1 MNLWKKGLALS
12 LVLGM
17 TAGMVFT
24 SGAEST
30 SIPLNSSTFPDP
42 AFLGWVQQKDT
53 DGDGFLSQSE
63 RDAVTE
69 MDLRKKGIQ
78 DLSGLEWFDRLE
90 KLNCSENDLSS
101 LELADFPALTSLTCN
116 ENPRLSSLN
125 LSGAPALEQLSCFY
139 SNLSRLDLH
148 DVPDL
153 MYLVWGGSPLDEL
166 DLSGNPE
173 LHTLHVLGGNL
184 THADLSH
191 NEKLDTLLW
200 NHTWIE
206 TLDLSHQRELTFL
219 NCTDN
224 HLTWLDLSGNE
235 KLEAVY
241 AGNNRLLAI
250 QMPEGV
256 EPYCDLTGQRS
267 ASYQLP
273 EGENGFQLSELA
285 PWMSAEPIS
294 ELRGGTLEGDRV
306 QLDAPNATVT
316 YRYTDGVAVLDATLS
331 VTGENGWQVPLR
343 MDSWTYGEPAAAPEA
358 KPAFGTVEFFYGP
371 SPEGPFQSELPT
383 VAGTWYVQAKV
394 EGTAQYGGLEAVAVF
409 RIAPAIPDYSAPG
422 HKTATYGD
430 YLANVSL
437 EPGFFWENGSLWV
450 GNAGEQ
456 THYVFYVP
464 EDMVDYQVVQHI
476 DVFVTV
482 LPYDGT
488 LLPIPT
494 LSDRA
499 EAEHLVIRHGDWVL
513 EPETDY
519 VTEFVPEGKTVQFI
533 IHFQGNYMGT
543 VIRTF
548 AEDSE
553 AGSGSGGGSSGGGG
567 ESVRPTFPIYAKATA
582 GGTITPKGTLWVYRG
597 ETPRFTMRA
606 DEGYRLKD
614 VLVDGTS
621 VGSDRT
627 YRFDPVS
634 KSHTIS
640 AEFVPVDALAS
651 PEDTG
656 VSSYLDTK
664 THDAFLTGY
673 PGSYF
678 GPEDSLTRAQAAQI
692 FYALLRSQNVPI
704 TAGFA
709 DVPGGAWYAKAVNT
723 LASMGKVSGVGEN
736 QFRPEQAITRAEF
749 VTMAM
754 GFADLVPDP
763 DRAFPDVKSE
773 DWYSKAVISA
783 ADYGWISGY
792 PDGSFGPDR
801 LVTRGEAAV
810 MLNRML
816 DRRADR
822 DFLDSHAGVTMFWD
836 VPESHWAFT
845 EICEAANAHSYQRID
860 GEEVWTGLR

>member
-90 KLNCSENDLSS
+90 KLNCSENDLSA

-116 ENPRLSSLN
+116 ENPRLSSLD
-125 LSGAPALEQLSCFY
+125 LSGAPALEQLSCFH

-148 DVPDL
+148 DVPEL

-206 TLDLSHQRELTFL
+206 TLDLSHQRDLTFL

-224 HLTWLDLSGNE
+224 HLTSLDLSGNE

-256 EPYCDLTGQRS
+256 EPFCDLTGQRP

-285 PWMSAEPIS
+285 PWMTAEPIS
-294 ELRGGTLEGDRV
+294 ELNGGTLEGDRV

-316 YRYTDGVAVLDATLS
+316 YRYTDGVAVFDATLS
-331 VTGENGWQVPLR
+331 VTGKNGWQVPLR
-343 MDSWTYGEPAAAPEA
+343 MDSWTYGEPATAPEA

-409 RIAPAIPDYSAPG
+409 RIAPAVPDYPVPG
-422 HKTATYGD
+422 HKSATYGD

-437 EPGFFWENGSLWV
+437 EPGFFWENGSLRV

-456 THYVFYVP
+456 THFVFYVP

-488 LLPIPT
+488 QLPIPT
-494 LSDRA
+494 IADRA
-499 EAEHLVIRHGDWVL
+499 EAERLVIRHGDWVL
-513 EPETDY
+513 EPGTDY
-519 VTEFVPEGKTVQFI
+519 VTEFVPEGKIVQFI

-548 AEDSE
+548 SE
-553 AGSGSGGGSSGGGG
+553 NSEPETGGGSSGGG
-567 ESVRPTFPIYAKATA
+567 ENIRPTFPIYAKATP

-614 VLVDGTS
+614 VLVDGKS

-640 AEFVPVDALAS
+640 AEFVPVDALPS

-656 VSSYLDTK
+656 VADYLDTK
-664 THDAFLTGY
+664 THNAFLTGY
-673 PGSYF
+673 PGGCF
-678 GPEDSLTRAQAAQI
+678 GPDDSLTRAQAAQI
-692 FYALLRSQNVPI
+692 FYALLRNQNVSI
-704 TAGFA
+704 TTGFS
-709 DVPGGAWYAKAVNT
+709 DVPDGAWYARAVNT
-723 LASMGKVSGVGEN
+723 LASLGKVSGVGEN
-736 QFRPEQAITRAEF
+736 QFRPERAITRAEF

-754 GFADLVPDP
+754 GFADLVPSP
-763 DRAFPDVKSE
+763 DSAFPDVKPE
-773 DWYSKAVISA
+773 DWYYKAVMSA

-792 PDGSFGPDR
+792 PDGSFGPER

-816 DRRADR
+816 ERRADR
-822 DFLDSHAGVTMFWD
+822 DFLNSHAGVTMFRD
-836 VPESHWAFT
+836 VPESHWAFA

>member
-30 SIPLNSSTFPDP
+30 SIPLDSSTFPDP
-42 AFLGWVQQKDT
+42 AFLSWVQQKDT

-63 RDAVTE
+63 RDAVAE

-101 LELADFPALTSLTCN
+101 LELDDFPALTSLTCN
-116 ENPRLSSLN
+116 ENPRLSSLD
-125 LSGAPALEQLSCFY
+125 LSGAPALEQLSCFH
-139 SNLSRLDLH
+139 SNLSQLDLH

-153 MYLVWGGSPLDEL
+153 MYLAWGGSPLDEL

-256 EPYCDLTGQRS
+256 EPYCDLTGQRP

-273 EGENGFQLSELA
+273 EGENGFQLSELV
-285 PWMSAEPIS
+285 PWMTAEPINALS
-294 ELRGGTLEGDRV
+294 GGTLERDRV

-331 VTGENGWQVPLR
+331 VTGENGWQVPLH
-343 MDSWTYGEPAAAPEA
+343 MDSWTYGEPAATPEA
-358 KPAFGTVEFFYGP
+358 KPAFGSVEFFYGP

-383 VAGTWYVQAKV
+383 IAGTWYVQAKV
-394 EGTAQYGGLEAVAVF
+394 EGTAQYDGLEAVAVF
-409 RIAPAIPDYSAPG
+409 RIAPAVPDYSAPG

-437 EPGFFWENGSLWV
+437 ESGFFWENGSLRV
-450 GNAGEQ
+450 GDAGEQ

-464 EDMVDYQVVQHI
+464 EDIVDYQVVQHI
-476 DVFVTV
+476 DVSMTV

-494 LSDRA
+494 ISDRA
-499 EAEHLVIRHGDWVL
+499 EAERLVIRHGDWVL

-519 VTEFVPEGKTVQFI
+519 VTEFVTEGETVQFI
-533 IHFQGNYMGT
+533 IRFQGNYMGT

-548 AEDSE
+548 SEDSE
-553 AGSGSGGGSSGGGG
+553 AGTGSGGGGG
-567 ESVRPTFPIYAKATA
+567 ESVRATIPIYAKATA
-582 GGTITPKGTLWVYRG
+582 GGTITPEGTLWVYRG
-597 ETPRFTMRA
+597 ETPRFTVRA

-614 VLVDGTS
+614 VLVDGKS

-640 AEFVPVDALAS
+640 AEFVPLDALPS

-656 VSSYLDTK
+656 VADYLDTE
-664 THDAFLTGY
+664 THNVFLTGY
-673 PGSYF
+673 PGNYF
-678 GPEDSLTRAQAAQI
+678 GPDDSLTRAQAAQI
-692 FYALLRSQNVPI
+692 FYALLRDQNVPI
-704 TAGFA
+704 TTGFS
-709 DVPGGAWYAKAVNT
+709 DVSDDAWYARAVNT
-723 LASMGKVSGVGEN
+723 LASLGKVSGVGEN
-736 QFRPEQAITRAEF
+736 QFLPEQAITRAEF

-754 GFADLVPDP
+754 GFADLVSHPDST
-763 DRAFPDVKSE
+763 FPDVEPE
-773 DWYSKAVISA
+773 DWYYKAVMSA

-816 DRRADR
+816 ERRADR
-822 DFLDSHAGVTMFWD
+822 DFLDSHAGVTRFRD
-836 VPESHWAFT
+836 VPESHWAFA

>member
-30 SIPLNSSTFPDP
+30 SIPLDSSTFPDP
-42 AFLGWVQQKDT
+42 AFLSWVQQKDT

-63 RDAVTE
+63 RDAVAE

-101 LELADFPALTSLTCN
+101 LELDDFPALTSLTCN
-116 ENPRLSSLN
+116 ENPRLSSLD
-125 LSGAPALEQLSCFY
+125 LSGAPALEQLSCFH
-139 SNLSRLDLH
+139 SNLSQLDLH

-153 MYLVWGGSPLDEL
+153 MYLAWGGSPLDEL

-224 HLTWLDLSGNE
+224 HLTSLDLSGNE

-256 EPYCDLTGQRS
+256 EPYCDLTGQRP

-273 EGENGFQLSELA
+273 EGENGFQLSELV
-285 PWMSAEPIS
+285 PWMTAEPIS
-294 ELRGGTLEGDRV
+294 ALSGGTLEGDRV

-316 YRYTDGVAVLDATLS
+316 YCYTDGVAVLDATLS
-331 VTGENGWQVPLR
+331 VTGENGWQVPLH
-343 MDSWTYGEPAAAPEA
+343 MDSWTYGEPAATPEA

-371 SPEGPFQSELPT
+371 SLEGPFQSELPT
-383 VAGTWYVQAKV
+383 IAGTWYVQAKV

-409 RIAPAIPDYSAPG
+409 RIAPAVPDYSAPG

-437 EPGFFWENGSLWV
+437 EPGFFWENGSMRV
-450 GNAGEQ
+450 GDAGEQ

-464 EDMVDYQVVQHI
+464 EDIVDYQVVQHI
-476 DVFVTV
+476 DVSMTV

-494 LSDRA
+494 ISDRA
-499 EAEHLVIRHGDWVL
+499 EAERLVIRHGDWVL
-513 EPETDY
+513 EPGTDY
-519 VTEFVPEGKTVQFI
+519 VTEFVPEGETVQFI
-533 IHFQGNYMGT
+533 IRFQGNYMGT

-548 AEDSE
+548 SEDSE
-553 AGSGSGGGSSGGGG
+553 AGTGSGGGSSGGGG
-567 ESVRPTFPIYAKATA
+567 ESVRPTIPIYAKATA
-582 GGTITPKGTLWVYRG
+582 GGTITPEGTLWVYRG

-614 VLVDGTS
+614 VLVDGKS

-640 AEFVPVDALAS
+640 AEFVPLDALPS

-656 VSSYLDTK
+656 VADDLDTE
-664 THDAFLTGY
+664 THNVFLTGY
-673 PGSYF
+673 PGNYF
-678 GPEDSLTRAQAAQI
+678 GPDDSLTRAQAAQI
-692 FYALLRSQNVPI
+692 FYALLRDQNVPI
-704 TAGFA
+704 TTGFS
-709 DVPGGAWYAKAVNT
+709 DVPDDAWYARAVNT
-723 LASMGKVSGVGEN
+723 LASLGKVSGVGEN
-736 QFRPEQAITRAEF
+736 QFLPEQAITRAEL

-754 GFADLVPDP
+754 GFADLVPHP
-763 DRAFPDVKSE
+763 DSMFPDVEPE
-773 DWYSKAVISA
+773 DWYYKAVMSA

-816 DRRADR
+816 DRRADQ
-822 DFLDSHAGVTMFWD
+822 DFLESHVGVTMFRD
-836 VPESHWAFT
+836 VPESHWAFA
-845 EICEAANAHSYQRID
+845 EICEAANAHSYQRLD

>member
-30 SIPLNSSTFPDP
+30 SIPLDSSTFPDP
-42 AFLGWVQQKDT
+42 AFLSWVQQKDM

-63 RDAVTE
+63 RDAVAE

-116 ENPRLSSLN
+116 ENPRLSSLD
-125 LSGAPALEQLSCFY
+125 LSGAPALEQLSCFH
-139 SNLSRLDLH
+139 SNLSQLDLH

-153 MYLVWGGSPLDEL
+153 MYLAWGGSPLDEL

-224 HLTWLDLSGNE
+224 HLTSLDLSGNE
-235 KLEAVY
+235 KLEALY

-256 EPYCDLTGQRS
+256 EPYCDLTEQRP

-273 EGENGFQLSELA
+273 EGENGFQLSELV
-285 PWMSAEPIS
+285 PWMTAEPIS
-294 ELRGGTLEGDRV
+294 ALSGGTLEGDRV

-331 VTGENGWQVPLR
+331 VTGGNGWQVPLH
-343 MDSWTYGEPAAAPEA
+343 MDSWTYGEPAATPEA

-383 VAGTWYVQAKV
+383 IAGTWYVQAKV

-409 RIAPAIPDYSAPG
+409 RIAPAVPDYSAPG

-437 EPGFFWENGSLWV
+437 EPGFFWENGSLRV
-450 GNAGEQ
+450 GDAGEQ

-464 EDMVDYQVVQHI
+464 EDIVDYQVVQHI
-476 DVFVTV
+476 DVSMTV

-494 LSDRA
+494 ISDRA
-499 EAEHLVIRHGDWVL
+499 EAERLVIRHGDWVL
-513 EPETDY
+513 EPGTDY
-519 VTEFVPEGKTVQFI
+519 VTEFVPEGETVQFI
-533 IHFQGNYMGT
+533 IRFQGNYMGT

-548 AEDSE
+548 SEDSE
-553 AGSGSGGGSSGGGG
+553 AGTGSGGGSSGGGG
-567 ESVRPTFPIYAKATA
+567 ESVRPTIPIYAKATA
-582 GGTITPKGTLWVYRG
+582 GGTITPEGTLWVYRG

-614 VLVDGTS
+614 VLVDGKS

-640 AEFVPVDALAS
+640 AEFVPLDVLPS

-656 VSSYLDTK
+656 VADYLDTE
-664 THDAFLTGY
+664 THNVFLTGY
-673 PGSYF
+673 PGNYF
-678 GPEDSLTRAQAAQI
+678 GPDDSLTRAQAAQI
-692 FYALLRSQNVPI
+692 FYALLRDQNVPI
-704 TAGFA
+704 TTGFSDVSA
-709 DVPGGAWYAKAVNT
+709 DAWYARAVNT
-723 LASMGKVSGVGEN
+723 LASLGKVSGVGEN
-736 QFRPEQAITRAEF
+736 QFLPEQAITRAEL

-754 GFADLVPDP
+754 GFADLVSHPDST
-763 DRAFPDVKSE
+763 FPDVEPE
-773 DWYSKAVISA
+773 DWYYKAVMSA
-783 ADYGWISGY
+783 ADYSWISGY

-822 DFLDSHAGVTMFWD
+822 DFLDSHAGVTRFRD
-836 VPESHWAFT
+836 VPESHWAFA
-845 EICEAANAHSYQRID
+845 EICEATNAHSYQRMD

>member
-12 LVLGM
+12 LVLEM

-116 ENPRLSSLN
+116 ENPRLSSLD
-125 LSGAPALEQLSCFY
+125 LSGAPALEQLSCFH

-148 DVPDL
+148 DVPEL

-166 DLSGNPE
+166 DLSWNPE

-206 TLDLSHQRELTFL
+206 TLDLSHQRDLTFL

-241 AGNNRLLAI
+241 AGNNQLLAI

-256 EPYCDLTGQRS
+256 ETFCDLAGQRS
-267 ASYQLP
+267 APYQLP
-273 EGENGFQLSELA
+273 EGENGFRLSELA
-285 PWMSAEPIS
+285 PWMNAEPIS
-294 ELRGGTLEGDRV
+294 EMRGGTLEGDRV
-306 QLDAPNATVT
+306 QLDAPNAAVT
-316 YRYTDGVAVLDATLS
+316 YRYTDGVAVFDATLS
-331 VTGENGWQVPLR
+331 VTGKNGWQVPLH
-343 MDSWTYGEPAAAPEA
+343 MDSWTYGEPAATPEA

-437 EPGFFWENGSLWV
+437 EPGFFWENGSLRV

-488 LLPIPT
+488 QLPIPT
-494 LSDRA
+494 IADRA
-499 EAEHLVIRHGDWVL
+499 EAERLVIRHEDWVL
-513 EPETDY
+513 EPGTDY

-567 ESVRPTFPIYAKATA
+567 ESVRPTFPIYAKATS
-582 GGTITPKGTLWVYRG
+582 GGSIAPKGTVWVHRG

-614 VLVDGTS
+614 ILVDGKS
-621 VGSDRT
+621 VGSDRA

-640 AEFVPVDALAS
+640 AEFVPVDALPS

-656 VSSYLDTK
+656 VADYLDTCF
-664 THDAFLTGY
+664 H
-673 PGSYF
+673 
-678 GPEDSLTRAQAAQI
+678 
-692 FYALLRSQNVPI
+692 
-704 TAGFA
+704 
-709 DVPGGAWYAKAVNT
+709 
-723 LASMGKVSGVGEN
+723 
-736 QFRPEQAITRAEF
+736 
-749 VTMAM
+749 
-754 GFADLVPDP
+754 
-763 DRAFPDVKSE
+763 
-773 DWYSKAVISA
+773 
-783 ADYGWISGY
+783 
-792 PDGSFGPDR
+792 
-801 LVTRGEAAV
+801 
-810 MLNRML
+810 
-816 DRRADR
+816 
-822 DFLDSHAGVTMFWD
+822 FWM
-836 VPESHWAFT
+836 S
-845 EICEAANAHSYQRID
+845 R
-860 GEEVWTGLR
+860 